1 MYLRPDPALPDLG
14 SLDGLHEALRAA
26 IRLEHATIPPY
37 LYALY
42 SLKPVNRAAA
52 GVLSS
57 VVTEEMAHM
66 ILAANVLAALG
77 GRPDEPESQFVTAYP
92 KPLPDLIAEDLDV
105 GLAPFSKELVKNVFM
120 EIEEPRRDDPEA
132 MTIGRFYGDIID
144 ALGELP
150 ESAFTADRTRQV
162 VWPWL
167 VDRSEPRT
175 ATPVPIEVTD
185 RDSAITALG
194 LIVDQGEGTARERDA
209 EGQLA
214 HYYRFERIVTGEIPF
229 DPAGVWNVPINPRL
243 DHYEAGSPAWAA
255 CETFSRTYTGLLR
268 CLHGTIDGSPGRLTQ
283 AVGLM
288 QSLSVQAAAI
298 VSSVAADGNALQF
311 RRARQRHAG
320 PTFEYLL
327 SRPDQPS
334 HQGA

>member
-1 MYLRPDPALPDLG
+1 MYIRPDPILPDLS
-14 SLDGLHEALRAA
+14 SLDGLHEALRTA
-26 IRLEHATIPPY
+26 IRLEHATVPPY

-52 GVLSS
+52 EVIGS

-66 ILAANVLAALG
+66 VLAANVLAALG
-77 GRPDEPESQFVTAYP
+77 GRPDEPGSQFVTAYP
-92 KPLPDLIAEDLDV
+92 NPLPDLIAQDLDV
-105 GLAPFSKELVKNVFM
+105 GLAPFSIEVVKNVFM
-120 EIEEPRRDDPEA
+120 EIEEPSREDPEG

-150 ESAFTADRTRQV
+150 ESAFVPDRTRQL
-162 VWPWL
+162 VWPWR

-185 RDSAITALG
+185 RDSAISALR
-194 LIVDQGEGTARERDA
+194 LIIDQGEGTDRERDD

-214 HYYRFERIVTGEIPF
+214 HYFRFERIVSGEIPH

-243 DHYEAGSPAWAA
+243 DDYEAGSPARAA

-268 CLHGTIDGSPGRLTQ
+268 CLHGAIDGSPGRLTQ

-288 QSLSVQAAAI
+288 HSLSVQAAAM
-298 VSSVAADGNALQF
+298 VSSVPAGGTELEF

-320 PTFEYLL
+320 PTFEYL
-327 SRPDQPS
+327 P
-334 HQGA
+334 